1 MTLKAAISFFK
12 SWELNIQS
20 KPTFLFFMFFFFFLS
35 LFLVDK
41 EKMQVLVL
49 RLNSQ
54 KGNAI
59 LSCSFRKLLGKLM
72 CTQSVLSELN
82 RNTNVGTELK
92 RQWLDGKGDWNFL
105 FLSSPPSV
113 HFWSMFF
120 LLPMNQPLQ
129 TWSLVLPHG
138 CCLNCPLSP
147 VISVKLIHL
156 SWLIC

>member
-1 MTLKAAISFFK
+1 MTLKAAIYFLK

-20 KPTFLFFMFFFFFLS
+20 KPTSLFFMFLFFFFFPV
-35 LFLVDK
+35 FLVDE

-49 RLNSQ
+49 GLNSQ

-59 LSCSFRKLLGKLM
+59 LSCSLRKLLRKLM

-82 RNTNVGTELK
+82 RNTNVGTELT

-113 HFWSMFF
+113 HFWSMFL
-120 LLPMNQPLQ
+120 LLPANQPLQ

-138 CCLNCPLSP
+138 YCLNCPLSP
-147 VISVKLIHL
+147 VISV
-156 SWLIC
+156 